1 MTAPMETDEMT
12 AAAEADEMTAA
23 AEADEMAAPAEAD
36 EMAAGAEADEMAAGA
51 EADEMTAPA
60 ETAGD
65 HLMVQE
71 DDRVIA
77 QESAF
82 DLAGATSGETA
93 EDHQMVPEDDRD
105 MPHGLD
111 LDPAGA
117 ITAGDPQS
125 PVAAAP
131 EHPGATDADSALAE
145 PGVAGA
151 SDAGSPSAVV
161 PAPDAE
167 PEPARAA
174 PVAGDSASADAR
186 WHEILAMFVDDPRSS
201 VGLAAG
207 LVGDSAEALVMFVQE
222 RLNALLSTWQGDD
235 AGTEEMRIALQ
246 QYRTFWNRIEDL
258 SREA

>member
-12 AAAEADEMTAA
+12 ARAEADEMTAR
-23 AEADEMAAPAEAD
+23 
-36 EMAAGAEADEMAAGA
+36 A

-60 ETAGD
+60 EADEMTGPAETAGD
-65 HLMVQE
+65 RLMVQE

-82 DLAGATSGETA
+82 DLAGATSGETS
-93 EDHQMVPEDDRD
+93 EEHQMVPEDDRD
-105 MPHGLD
+105 MPQGLD

-131 EHPGATDADSALAE
+131 EHPGAADEDSALAE
-145 PGVAGA
+145 PGVAGV

-161 PAPDAE
+161 PAPGAE
-167 PEPARAA
+167 PEPTRAP
-174 PVAGDSASADAR
+174 PVAGDSTGAGAR
-186 WHEILAMFVDDPRSS
+186 WHEILTMFVDDPRSS
-201 VGLAAG
+201 VELAAG
-207 LVGDSAEALVMFVQE
+207 LVGDSAEALVMSIQE
-222 RLNALLSTWQGDD
+222 RLQALLSAWQGDD
-235 AGTEEMRIALQ
+235 AGTEEMRIVLQ
-246 QYRTFWNRIEDL
+246 QYRMFWNRIEDL

>member
-12 AAAEADEMTAA
+12 ARAEADEMTAR
-23 AEADEMAAPAEAD
+23 
-36 EMAAGAEADEMAAGA
+36 A
-51 EADEMTAPA
+51 EADEMTAPMETDEMTAPA
-60 ETAGD
+60 EADEMTGPAEMAGD

-71 DDRVIA
+71 DDRVA
-77 QESAF
+77 PQESAF
-82 DLAGATSGETA
+82 DLAGATSGETP

-105 MPHGLD
+105 MPQGLD
-111 LDPAGA
+111 LDPAGV

-125 PVAAAP
+125 PDAAAP
-131 EHPGATDADSALAE
+131 EHPGATDEDSALAE
-145 PGVAGA
+145 PGIAGA

-167 PEPARAA
+167 PELTRAA
-174 PVAGDSASADAR
+174 PAAGDSTSADAR
-186 WHEILAMFVDDPRSS
+186 WHEILTMFVDDPRSS

-207 LVGDSAEALVMFVQE
+207 LVGDSAEALVMSVQE
-222 RLNALLSTWQGDD
+222 RLQALLSGWQGDD

>member
-12 AAAEADEMTAA
+12 ARAEADEMTA
-23 AEADEMAAPAEAD
+23 PAET
-36 EMAAGAEADEMAAGA
+36 
-51 EADEMTAPA
+51 DEMTGPA

-71 DDRVIA
+71 DDRVVP

-82 DLAGATSGETA
+82 DLAGATSGETP
-93 EDHQMVPEDDRD
+93 EDHQMVPDEDGD
-105 MPHGLD
+105 MPQGLD
-111 LDPAGA
+111 LDPAGVM
-117 ITAGDPQS
+117 TAGDPQS

-131 EHPGATDADSALAE
+131 EHPGAADQDSALAE
-145 PGVAGA
+145 PGVAGV

-167 PEPARAA
+167 PEPARDA
-174 PVAGDSASADAR
+174 PAAGDSTSADTR
-186 WHEILAMFVDDPRSS
+186 WHEILTMFVDDPRSS
-201 VGLAAG
+201 VELAAG
-207 LVGDSAEALVMFVQE
+207 LVGDSAEALVMSIQG
-222 RLNALLSTWQGDD
+222 RLQALLSAWQGDD
-235 AGTEEMRIALQ
+235 AGTEDMRIALQ

>member
-1 MTAPMETDEMT
+1 MTAPTETDEMT
-12 AAAEADEMTAA
+12 A
-23 AEADEMAAPAEAD
+23 PAET
-36 EMAAGAEADEMAAGA
+36 
-51 EADEMTAPA
+51 DEMTAPT

-71 DDRVIA
+71 DDRVA
-77 QESAF
+77 PQESAF
-82 DLAGATSGETA
+82 DLAGAASGETA

-105 MPHGLD
+105 MPQGLD
-111 LDPAGA
+111 LDPAGV

-125 PVAAAP
+125 PDAAAP

-174 PVAGDSASADAR
+174 PVAGDSTSADAR
-186 WHEILAMFVDDPRSS
+186 WHEILTMFVDDPRSS
-201 VGLAAG
+201 VELAAG
-207 LVGDSAEALVMFVQE
+207 LVDDSAEALVTFVQE
-222 RLNALLSTWQGDD
+222 RQHALLSAWQGDD